1 MAFRSRVTALIVSI
15 VVLVLIV
22 AAFTAY
28 RLMDSRSTQLFGT
41 LVDRVDTDEK
51 VVALTLDDGPS
62 PLTPEVLQTLADA
75 DVPATFYVT
84 GTEMAERPELGRAI
98 VEAGHE
104 LGNHTATHRRMVFV
118 GRDTVAEEIEST
130 DAAIR
135 DAGYDGEITFRPP
148 YGKKLIALPRYLDEH
163 DRTTVMWD
171 VEPDSASSDTG
182 EIVRTALE
190 ETRPG
195 SIILLHVMYPSRTSS
210 LEAIPDIVDGLR
222 AEGYRFMTVSDLLG
236 R

>member
-1 MAFRSRVTALIVSI
+1 MTPRARTTTLIASI

-22 AAFTAY
+22 AAFATY
-28 RLMDSRSTQLFGT
+28 RLMDSRTYQLFGT
-41 LVDRVDTDEK
+41 LVDRVDTEEK

-84 GTEMAERPELGRAI
+84 GSEMVERPELGRAI

-104 LGNHTATHRRMVFV
+104 LGNHTATHRRMVFI
-118 GRDTVAEEIEST
+118 GGDTVAQEIEST
-130 DAAIR
+130 DRAIR
-135 DAGYDGEITFRPP
+135 DAGYAGEITFRPP
-148 YGKKLIALPRYLDEH
+148 YGKKLVALPRYLDEH

-171 VEPDSASSDTG
+171 VEPDSASADTD
-182 EIVRTALE
+182 EIVRMALDR
-190 ETRPG
+190 THPG

-210 LEAIPDIVDGLR
+210 LEAIPGIVDGLR
-222 AEGYRFMTVSDLLG
+222 AEGYRFVTVSELLG